1 MEQTIIEEQEE
12 INFDEMLTSLKE
24 LLKATG
30 ISPEEVD
37 ACTTMEEVQELAE
50 AYQRKLLT
58 EEDQDI
64 LTNLS
69 EDDLENILNT
79 EEVINS
85 VSDEEL
91 AAIDKKVNELLQF
104 AEVQEVFS
112 GGPEALFKLENIE
125 KLEGILNGLKQRVT
139 DEKNS
144 FNKEVQ
150 KSQVPQGLKLQMFQ
164 QLNKTIKPL
173 MNDIKMFETLI
184 EEIRKTREVIIE
196 AVKKQYQTEE
206 KAE

>member
-1 MEQTIIEEQEE
+1 MTETIENMEVPEV
-12 INFDEMLTSLKE
+12 NFDEMLISLKE

-30 ISPEEVD
+30 INPEEVD
-37 ACTTMEEVQELAE
+37 ACTTMEEVQVLAE
-50 AYQRKLLT
+50 EYQKKLLM
-58 EEDQDI
+58 EEDQDP

-91 AAIDKKVNELLQF
+91 TAIDAKVNELLQF

-112 GGPEALFKLENIE
+112 EGPEALFKLENIT
-125 KLEGILNGLKQRVT
+125 KLENILNSLKDKVKT
-139 DEKNS
+139 EKDN

-150 KSQVPQGLKLQMFQ
+150 RAQLPQALRLQMFQ

-173 MNDIKMFETLI
+173 MNDVKMFETLI
-184 EEIRKTREVIIE
+184 EEIKKTREVIIE
-196 AVKKQYQTEE
+196 AVKKQYSPEVTE
-206 KAE
+206 